1 MSTKTEC
8 QTCTRAKCEYCGYIN
23 IRDFYTWRDF

>member
-1 MSTKTEC
+1 MMIIEC
-8 QTCTRAKCEYCGYIN
+8 QSCTRAKCEYCGYIN